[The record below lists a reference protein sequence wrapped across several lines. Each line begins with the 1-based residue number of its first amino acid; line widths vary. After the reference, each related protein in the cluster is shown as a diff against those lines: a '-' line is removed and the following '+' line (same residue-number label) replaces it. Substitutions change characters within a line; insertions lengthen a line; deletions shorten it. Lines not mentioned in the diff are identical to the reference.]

1 MMKEQIL
8 DVLREHP
15 SGLRKREI
23 SSYTNIWVGN
33 LIQPIAELEKE
44 GKIKHHTYR
53 DMANFEWYDIYT
65 IKEV

>member
-1 MMKEQIL
+1 MKEQIL
-8 DVLREHP
+8 DVLRKHP

-33 LIQPIAELEKE
+33 LIQPIVELEKE
-44 GKIKHHTYR
+44 GKIEHHTHR
-53 DMANFEWYDIYT
+53 DMANFEGYDIYT